1 MNTYLLDAALP
12 PYLQRKEDKRM
23 KKLIKQMQKEEK
35 KQKKQQLKEQK
46 KREKEL
52 KKQAKQQGAVG
63 YTESD
68 NTLNLSQRP
77 AATTAQIEGVNAT
90 NGQDVT
96 QASTSLSTVLLL
108 GAALLMVGCSALFYR
123 KRQTK

>member
-1 MNTYLLDAALP
+1 MQTYILDAALP
-12 PYLQRKEDKRM
+12 PKLQRRQDKLSKKWAKER
-23 KKLIKQMQKEEK
+23 QKEEK
-35 KQKKQQLKEQK
+35 KKKKKELKEQK

-63 YTESD
+63 YTESE
-68 NTLNLSQRP
+68 NTLNLSQCQ
-77 AATTAQIEGVNAT
+77 ASTTAQIEDGNMA
-90 NGQDVT
+90 NGQELT
-96 QASTSLSTVLLL
+96 QASTSLSTIIIL

>member
-12 PYLQRKEDKRM
+12 PYLQKREDKKW
-23 KKLIKQMQKEEK
+23 KKWEKARLKEEK
-35 KQKKQQLKEQK
+35 KKKKKELKEQK

-52 KKQAKQQGAVG
+52 KKQAKKQGAVG
-63 YTESD
+63 YSESE
-68 NTLNLSQRP
+68 NTLNLAQCQAS
-77 AATTAQIEGVNAT
+77 TTAQIEDGNMA
-90 NGQDVT
+90 NGQELT
-96 QASTSLSTVLLL
+96 QASTSLSTIILL

>member
-1 MNTYLLDAALP
+1 MQTYILDAALP
-12 PYLQRKEDKRM
+12 PKLQRRQDKLSKKWAKER
-23 KKLIKQMQKEEK
+23 QKEEK
-35 KQKKQQLKEQK
+35 KKKKKELKEQK

-63 YTESD
+63 YTESE
-68 NTLNLSQRP
+68 NTLNLSQCQ
-77 AATTAQIEGVNAT
+77 ASTTAQIEDGNMA
-90 NGQDVT
+90 NGQELT
-96 QASTSLSTVLLL
+96 QASTSLSTIILL

>member
-1 MNTYLLDAALP
+1 MQTYILDAALP
-12 PYLQRKEDKRM
+12 PKLQRRQDKLSKKWAKER
-23 KKLIKQMQKEEK
+23 QKEEK
-35 KQKKQQLKEQK
+35 KKKKKELKEQK

-63 YTESD
+63 YTESE
-68 NTLNLSQRP
+68 NTLNLSQCL
-77 AATTAQIEGVNAT
+77 ASTTAQIEDGNMA
-90 NGQDVT
+90 NGQELT
-96 QASTSLSTVLLL
+96 QASTSLSTIILL

>member
-1 MNTYLLDAALP
+1 MQTYILDAALP
-12 PYLQRKEDKRM
+12 PKLQRRQDKLSKKWAKER
-23 KKLIKQMQKEEK
+23 QKEEK
-35 KQKKQQLKEQK
+35 KKKKKELKEQK

-63 YTESD
+63 YTESE
-68 NTLNLSQRP
+68 NTLNLSQCQ
-77 AATTAQIEGVNAT
+77 ASTTAQIEDGNLA
-90 NGQDVT
+90 NGQELS
-96 QASTSLSTVLLL
+96 QASTSLSTIILL

>member
-1 MNTYLLDAALP
+1 MQTYILDAALP
-12 PYLQRKEDKRM
+12 PKLQRRQDKLSKKWAKER
-23 KKLIKQMQKEEK
+23 QKEEK
-35 KQKKQQLKEQK
+35 KKKKKELKEQK

-63 YTESD
+63 YTESE
-68 NTLNLSQRP
+68 NTLNLSQCQ
-77 AATTAQIEGVNAT
+77 ASTTAQIEDGNMA
-90 NGQDVT
+90 NGQELT
-96 QASTSLSTVLLL
+96 QASTSLSTIILV